1 MIKQTKKN
9 IPLVGGSILKTDC
22 YHEGHHDKFRSSS
35 SNGDSVHTAYL
46 ETRRKC
52 GRSSGSTRVDN

>member
-35 SNGDSVHTAYL
+35 SNDVSVHRGYTWKRGGNADGHP
-46 ETRRKC
+46 EAQE
-52 GRSSGSTRVDN
+52 